1 MAATLVEIVVSGPDP
16 EGRWH
21 WRLKD
26 GSGGYSTAPADLVDP
41 EWENGA
47 VLPRP
52 VQRTPGGHRLVAP
65 VRSVEPEPAPLLLN
79 GEPFEPPPDRDLEPG
94 TVVIARVRF
103 TDRPGGTDAGT
114 EAKRRPVAIVSVGPH
129 TVTVR
134 AVFSHNTQ
142 DRGSRLLDGGIA
154 GLRPDS
160 IVDDAETVV
169 ALADIG
175 GIIGYLSTRDRRR
188 LGLDI

>member
-1 MAATLVEIVVSGPDP
+1 M
-16 EGRWH
+16 
-21 WRLKD
+21 
-26 GSGGYSTAPADLVDP
+26 
-41 EWENGA
+41 
-47 VLPRP
+47 
-52 VQRTPGGHRLVAP
+52 
-65 VRSVEPEPAPLLLN
+65 
-79 GEPFEPPPDRDLEPG
+79 
-94 TVVIARVRF
+94 
-103 TDRPGGTDAGT
+103 
-114 EAKRRPVAIVSVGPH
+114 
-129 TVTVR
+129 TVR

-142 DRGSRLLDGGIA
+142 GRGSRLLDGGIA